1 MNVGVGVNV
10 GVNVGVGVGVNV
22 GVGVGVNV
30 GVGVGVNAGVGVG
43 IDELLR
49 NVKYSNENV
58 RMSKSI
64 IQRIRKNILFCN

>member
-1 MNVGVGVNV
+1 MCGRVN
-10 GVNVGVGVGVNV
+10 
-22 GVGVGVNV
+22 VGVNV